1 VWLFLEPLDVVLF
14 RDSKPFTAGESFW
27 ARSTFPPSPLPFMG
41 ALRAK
46 LLVEQGVDPEVYKR
60 AVTGR
65 SKGLPKLID
74 RIGGPHDYGRLR
86 LTGPFLAQ
94 KRGSRLVPYFP
105 APLDLRVLEGE
116 PAGFLR
122 PRPFPWPLTWN
133 PPTLTPLWTTEA
145 GDEAKG
151 KMMDAQRLMLD
162 AQHLKYYLEG
172 KPVTPTDG
180 RELWEGEIRVGI
192 ELSGRRTA
200 EEGKLYTLE
209 FIRLNSRPTAP
220 LGFLLKVTGLEGL
233 KLPGRGLLAL
243 GGESRG
249 AGYEEVSDEAL
260 AEDFWRLIQGETLK
274 VRLKGQRRFKLYLA
288 TPGLFRKGWVPDCLQ
303 EQNGQYVG
311 QIDSLRIRLVAAAVS
326 KAVAVGGWDL
336 VHNRPRPLRRAVPAG
351 SVYFLE
357 KVDGSLDAADVQRL
371 LDAFHFQS
379 LSSAEDG
386 QAGFGLALLGVCPEG
401 DRV

>member
-27 ARSTFPPSPLPFMG
+27 ARSAFPPSPLPFMG

-46 LLVEQGVDPEVYKR
+46 LLVERGVDPEVYRR

-65 SKGLPKLID
+65 SGELLGLID
-74 RIGGPHDYGRLR
+74 QIGGPHDYGRLR

-94 KRGSRLVPYFP
+94 KMGSGLVPYFP

-151 KMMDAQRLMLD
+151 KMMDARN
-162 AQHLKYYLEG
+162 LKTYLEG
-172 KPVTPTDG
+172 GPGMPTDS

-233 KLPGRGLLAL
+233 NLPERGLLAL

-249 AGYEEVSDEAL
+249 AGYEVVPEEAL
-260 AEDFWRLIQGETLK
+260 AEDFRDLIRGEALK
-274 VRLKGQRRFKLYLA
+274 KRLKGQRRFKLYLA
-288 TPGLFRKGWVPDCLQ
+288 TPGLFRKGWLPDCLQ

-336 VHNRPRPLRRAVPAG
+336 VHNRPRLLRRAVPAG

-357 KVDGSLDAADVQRL
+357 VDGPLDAADVQRL

-386 QAGFGLALLGVCPEG
+386 QAGFGLALLGVCLEG

>member
-27 ARSTFPPSPLPFMG
+27 ARSAFPPSPLPFMG

-46 LLVEQGVDPEVYKR
+46 LLVERGVDPEVYRR

-65 SKGLPKLID
+65 SGELLGLID
-74 RIGGPHDYGRLR
+74 QIGGPHDYGRLR

-94 KRGSRLVPYFP
+94 KMGSGLVPYFP

-151 KMMDAQRLMLD
+151 KMMDARN
-162 AQHLKYYLEG
+162 LKTYLEG
-172 KPVTPTDG
+172 GPGMPTDS

-233 KLPGRGLLAL
+233 ALPERGLLAL

-249 AGYEEVSDEAL
+249 AGYEVVPEEAL
-260 AEDFWRLIQGETLK
+260 AEDFRDLIRGEALKERLE
-274 VRLKGQRRFKLYLA
+274 GQRRFKLYLA
-288 TPGLFRKGWVPDCLQ
+288 TPGLFRRGWVPDCLQ

-336 VHNRPRPLRRAVPAG
+336 VHNRPRLLRRAVPAG

-357 KVDGSLDAADVQRL
+357 VDGPLGEADVQRL

-386 QAGFGLALLGVCPEG
+386 QAGFGLALLGVCLEG

>member
-1 VWLFLEPLDVVLF
+1 MWLFLEPLDVVLF

-27 ARSTFPPSPLPFMG
+27 ARSAFPPSPLPFMG

-46 LLVEQGVDPEVYKR
+46 LLVERGVDPEVYRR

-65 SKGLPKLID
+65 SGELLGLID
-74 RIGGPHDYGRLR
+74 QIGGPHDYGRLR

-94 KRGSRLVPYFP
+94 KMGSGLVPYFP

-151 KMMDAQRLMLD
+151 KMMDARN
-162 AQHLKYYLEG
+162 LKTYLEG
-172 KPVTPTDG
+172 GPGMPTDS

-233 KLPGRGLLAL
+233 NLPERGLLAL

-249 AGYEEVSDEAL
+249 AGYEVVPEEAL
-260 AEDFWRLIQGETLK
+260 AEDFRDLIRGEALK
-274 VRLKGQRRFKLYLA
+274 KRLKGQRRFKLYLA
-288 TPGLFRKGWVPDCLQ
+288 TPGLFRKGWLPDCLQ

-336 VHNRPRPLRRAVPAG
+336 VHNRPRLLRRAVPAG

-357 KVDGSLDAADVQRL
+357 VDGPLDAADVQRL

-386 QAGFGLALLGVCPEG
+386 QAGFGLALLGVCLEG

>member
-27 ARSTFPPSPLPFMG
+27 ARSAFPPSPLPFMG

-46 LLVEQGVDPEVYKR
+46 LLVERGVDPEVYRR

-65 SKGLPKLID
+65 SGELLGLID
-74 RIGGPHDYGRLR
+74 QIGGPHDYGRLR

-94 KRGSRLVPYFP
+94 KMGSGLVPYFP

-151 KMMDAQRLMLD
+151 KMMDARN
-162 AQHLKYYLEG
+162 LKTYLEG
-172 KPVTPTDG
+172 GPGMPTDS

-233 KLPGRGLLAL
+233 ALPERGLLAL

-249 AGYEEVSDEAL
+249 AGYEVVPEEAL
-260 AEDFWRLIQGETLK
+260 AEDFRDLIRGEALK
-274 VRLKGQRRFKLYLA
+274 ERLKGQRRFKLYLA
-288 TPGLFRKGWVPDCLQ
+288 TPGLFRKGWLPDCLQ

-336 VHNRPRPLRRAVPAG
+336 VHNRPRLLRRAVPAG

-357 KVDGSLDAADVQRL
+357 VDGPLDAADVQRL

-386 QAGFGLALLGVCPEG
+386 QAGFGLALLGVCLEG

>member
-1 VWLFLEPLDVVLF
+1 
-14 RDSKPFTAGESFW
+14 
-27 ARSTFPPSPLPFMG
+27 
-41 ALRAK
+41 
-46 LLVEQGVDPEVYKR
+46 VDPEVYRR

-65 SKGLPKLID
+65 SGELPELID

-122 PRPFPWPLTWN
+122 PRPFPWELTWN

-151 KMMDAQRLMLD
+151 KMMDARN
-162 AQHLKYYLEG
+162 LKTYLEG
-172 KPVTPTDG
+172 GPGMPTDS

-233 KLPGRGLLAL
+233 NLPERGLLAL

-249 AGYEEVSDEAL
+249 AGYEVVPEEAL
-260 AEDFWRLIQGETLK
+260 AKDFWDLIQGEALK
-274 VRLKGQRRFKLYLA
+274 ERLKGQRRFKLYLA

-336 VHNRPRPLRRAVPAG
+336 VHNRPRLLRRAVPAG

-357 KVDGSLDAADVQRL
+357 VDGPLGEADVQRL

-386 QAGFGLALLGVCPEG
+386 QAGFGLALLGVCLEG